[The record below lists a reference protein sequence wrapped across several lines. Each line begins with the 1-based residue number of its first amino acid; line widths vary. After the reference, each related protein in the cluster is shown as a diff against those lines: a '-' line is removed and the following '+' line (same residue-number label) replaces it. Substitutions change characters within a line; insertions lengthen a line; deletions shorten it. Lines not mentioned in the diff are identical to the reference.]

1 MEAQS
6 TLLALMIILT
16 LGLIIP
22 EVLKRIS
29 FPIISLIILAGA
41 VFGPNGF
48 NYVGLDPTIEFLGFL
63 GMTFLMLMAG
73 LDTDLARLQTSKM
86 KITIMVLMNGLIP
99 FMVGF
104 GIIRYFGY
112 DMTSSLLVGII
123 FISSS
128 VAIIIPYL
136 DNNKI
141 IEGGNAQIILAS
153 VLVAD
158 VISLILLGILF
169 QNIQPITTL
178 PLPLYFLYLFL
189 SIPLLFYFIPRLSDY
204 VLRKRF
210 TTSGA
215 FEQRLRFVL
224 VVVMGTLVFFT
235 ILGVHPILGAFLAG
249 LSLSGIVRKDESGI
263 LHAKLHTLGYGM
275 FVPTFF
281 FIVGMDLDL
290 ALLKQFD
297 FTNVIMISVIFG
309 LILSKLITGYAAG
322 RFVDFSHKDSLLF
335 GSISITQL
343 TTTLAVTYAAASL
356 NLLDSVLVTSIIL
369 LAVISTFL
377 GPLLASYVS
386 SKQL

>member
-1 MEAQS
+1 
-6 TLLALMIILT
+6 MIILT